1 MHHGMLTIYKEKGY
15 TSSDAVARLRG
26 ILRMRKIGHTGTLDP
41 DAEGVLPMCLGNATR
56 ICELI
61 ADREKEYLA
70 VMRLG
75 VRTDTQDMSGEIL
88 SEISQEKILEILL
101 RQDTASARPG
111 EQCRQGQIPAGQNP
125 ENPVAENLLLRDP
138 FLQKE
143 EETGKELPVE
153 GDAQCRQGQVPAG
166 QNPENPV
173 AENLLLPEHFLTKE
187 QSNKIL
193 GRILEASDA
202 FTGEIEQI
210 PPMYSAI
217 KVNGKRLYDMARKG
231 ITVERKPRRITIHSL
246 KIEKVELPFVTMR
259 VRCSK
264 GTYIRTLCEDL
275 GNALGTGAAMQSLL
289 RTRVGQFTLEEALKL
304 DELER
309 IAKTEPDS
317 LPPLIRPV
325 DSFFADLP
333 AAECTD
339 EALRLLKNG
348 NSLTDEELRFL
359 GKTEDPLGEACGGH
373 RNTEDPLGEVCGGHR
388 NTEEIET
395 GGESFAAGDIFEAED
410 PLSGLPGIG
419 PGDRVIRM
427 YDPAGRFFGLYRTD
441 PKGRKCYTAYKMFL
455 PEM

>member
-75 VRTDTQDMSGEIL
+75 VLTDTQDMSGEIFSQVPEDRIREILLKDERIAGGTEDLLGDERIAGGTEELL
-88 SEISQEKILEILL
+88 SDKPISGCTQEEDRIVFEKILAA
-101 RQDTASARPG
+101 AS
-111 EQCRQGQIPAGQNP
+111 
-125 ENPVAENLLLRDP
+125 
-138 FLQKE
+138 
-143 EETGKELPVE
+143 
-153 GDAQCRQGQVPAG
+153 
-166 QNPENPV
+166 
-173 AENLLLPEHFLTKE
+173 
-187 QSNKIL
+187 S
-193 GRILEASDA
+193 

-210 PPMYSAI
+210 PPMYSAV

-231 ITVERKPRRITIHSL
+231 ITVERKPRRITIYSL
-246 KIEKVELPFVTMR
+246 QIEEVNLPLVRLR

-275 GNALGTGAAMQSLL
+275 GNALGVGAAMQSLL
-289 RTRVGQFTLEEALKL
+289 RTRVGQFTLDEALTL
-304 DELER
+304 DEVER
-309 IAKTEPDS
+309 IAKTEPEK
-317 LPPLIRPV
+317 LPGLIRPV

-348 NSLTDEELRFL
+348 NVLTVREIRFL
-359 GKTEDPLGEACGGH
+359 KPDEDPLGSPSAGTVRQDDAGTGLPDDGG
-373 RNTEDPLGEVCGGHR
+373 TGSSGSPASKSS
-388 NTEEIET
+388 
-395 GGESFAAGDIFEAED
+395 GGEEAR
-410 PLSGLPGIG
+410 SSLPGIA
-419 PGDRVIRM
+419 PREQVIRM
-427 YDPAGRFFGLYRTD
+427 YDREGRFFGLYRSGPD
-441 PKGRKCYTAYKMFL
+441 RKGRGRYQAYKMFL
-455 PEM
+455 PQE

>member
-75 VRTDTQDMSGEIL
+75 VLTDTQDMSGEIL
-88 SEISQEKILEILL
+88 SQVPEERIREILL
-101 RQDTASARPG
+101 NDKRISGGT
-111 EQCRQGQIPAGQNP
+111 
-125 ENPVAENLLLRDP
+125 
-138 FLQKE
+138 E
-143 EETGKELPVE
+143 EEDREKYLKNEQISDGKIEDDRKTEEDRIIL
-153 GDAQCRQGQVPAG
+153 D
-166 QNPENPV
+166 
-173 AENLLLPEHFLTKE
+173 
-187 QSNKIL
+187 KIL
-193 GRILEASDA
+193 VAASS

-210 PPMYSAI
+210 PPMYSAV

-231 ITVERKPRRITIHSL
+231 ITVERKPRRITIYSL
-246 KIEKVELPFVTMR
+246 QIEEVNLPLVRLR

-289 RTRVGQFTLEEALKL
+289 RTRVGQFTLDEALTL
-304 DELER
+304 DEVER
-309 IAKTEPDS
+309 IAKTES
-317 LPPLIRPV
+317 EKLPGLIQPV

-339 EALRLLKNG
+339 VALRLLKNG
-348 NSLTDEELRFL
+348 NVLTVREIRFL
-359 GKTEDPLGEACGGH
+359 EQDEDPLV
-373 RNTEDPLGEVCGGHR
+373 RP
-388 NTEEIET
+388 
-395 GGESFAAGDIFEAED
+395 AAGAGGPDNAEKD
-410 PLSGLPGIG
+410 LQDDAGTGSAGSPDFKSSGREETRTSLPGIG
-419 PGDRVIRM
+419 PREQVIRM
-427 YDPAGRFFGLYRTD
+427 YDREGRFFGLYRSGPD
-441 PKGRKCYTAYKMFL
+441 RRGQGRYQAYKMFL
-455 PEM
+455 PQD

>member
-75 VRTDTQDMSGEIL
+75 VLTDTQDMSGEIL
-88 SEISQEKILEILL
+88 SQVPEERIREILL
-101 RQDTASARPG
+101 NDKRISGGT
-111 EQCRQGQIPAGQNP
+111 
-125 ENPVAENLLLRDP
+125 
-138 FLQKE
+138 E
-143 EETGKELPVE
+143 EEDREKYLKNEQISDGKIEDDRKTEEDRIIL
-153 GDAQCRQGQVPAG
+153 D
-166 QNPENPV
+166 
-173 AENLLLPEHFLTKE
+173 
-187 QSNKIL
+187 KIL
-193 GRILEASDA
+193 VAASS

-210 PPMYSAI
+210 PPMYSAV

-231 ITVERKPRRITIHSL
+231 ITVERKPRRITIYSL
-246 KIEKVELPFVTMR
+246 QIEEVNLPLVRLR

-289 RTRVGQFTLEEALKL
+289 RTRVGQFTLDEALTL
-304 DELER
+304 DEVER
-309 IAKTEPDS
+309 IAKTES
-317 LPPLIRPV
+317 EKLPGLIQPV

-348 NSLTDEELRFL
+348 NVLTVRAIRFL
-359 GKTEDPLGEACGGH
+359 KQDEDPLVRPAAGAGGPD
-373 RNTEDPLGEVCGGHR
+373 NTEKDLQDDAGTGSAGSPDFKSSGR
-388 NTEEIET
+388 EET
-395 GGESFAAGDIFEAED
+395 RTS
-410 PLSGLPGIG
+410 LPGIG
-419 PGDRVIRM
+419 PREQVIRM
-427 YDPAGRFFGLYRTD
+427 YDREGRFFGLYRSGPD
-441 PKGRKCYTAYKMFL
+441 RRGHGRYQAYKMFL
-455 PEM
+455 PQD

>member
-75 VRTDTQDMSGEIL
+75 VLTDTQDMSGEIL
-88 SEISQEKILEILL
+88 SQVPEERIREILL
-101 RQDTASARPG
+101 NDERISGGT
-111 EQCRQGQIPAGQNP
+111 EQEDREKYLKNEQISDGKI
-125 ENPVAENLLLRDP
+125 EDDR
-138 FLQKE
+138 KTE
-143 EETGKELPVE
+143 EDRIIL
-153 GDAQCRQGQVPAG
+153 D
-166 QNPENPV
+166 
-173 AENLLLPEHFLTKE
+173 
-187 QSNKIL
+187 KIL
-193 GRILEASDA
+193 VAASS

-210 PPMYSAI
+210 PPMYSAV

-231 ITVERKPRRITIHSL
+231 ITVERKPRRITIYSL
-246 KIEKVELPFVTMR
+246 QIEEVNLPLVRLR

-289 RTRVGQFTLEEALKL
+289 RTRVGQFTLDEALTL
-304 DELER
+304 DEVER
-309 IAKTEPDS
+309 IAKTES
-317 LPPLIRPV
+317 EKLPGLIQPV

-348 NSLTDEELRFL
+348 NVLTVREIRFL
-359 GKTEDPLGEACGGH
+359 EQDEDPLV
-373 RNTEDPLGEVCGGHR
+373 RP
-388 NTEEIET
+388 
-395 GGESFAAGDIFEAED
+395 AAGAGGPDNAEKD
-410 PLSGLPGIG
+410 LQDDAGTGSAGSPDFKSSGREETRTSLPGIG
-419 PGDRVIRM
+419 PREQVIRM
-427 YDPAGRFFGLYRTD
+427 YDREGRFFGLYRSGPD
-441 PKGRKCYTAYKMFL
+441 RRGHGRYQAYKMFL
-455 PEM
+455 PQD

>member
-1 MHHGMLTIYKEKGY
+1 MHHGMLTVYKQAGY

-75 VRTDTQDMSGEIL
+75 LLTDTQDMSGEIL
-88 SEISQEKILEILL
+88 RKVPEEEIPGILLDPERRPDMSRPDSLSGSESPVRNDGVSSKTILSQEDEEKIRDRI
-101 RQDTASARPG
+101 
-111 EQCRQGQIPAGQNP
+111 CRQALAFVG
-125 ENPVAENLLLRDP
+125 
-138 FLQKE
+138 
-143 EETGKELPVE
+143 ET
-153 GDAQCRQGQVPAG
+153 
-166 QNPENPV
+166 
-173 AENLLLPEHFLTKE
+173 
-187 QSNKIL
+187 
-193 GRILEASDA
+193 
-202 FTGEIEQI
+202 EQI

-231 ITVERKPRRITIHSL
+231 ITIERKPRRITIYSL
-246 KIEKVELPFVTMR
+246 VIEKIELPFITMR

-289 RTRVGQFTLEEALKL
+289 RTRVGQFTLEEARTL

-309 IAKTEPDS
+309 IARTEPEK
-317 LPPLIRPV
+317 LLPLIRPV

-333 AAECTD
+333 AAACTE

-348 NSLTDEELRFL
+348 NVLTREEFRLL
-359 GKTEDPLGEACGGH
+359 TEEEDPQSQCRSGK
-373 RNTEDPLGEVCGGHR
+373 D
-388 NTEEIET
+388 
-395 GGESFAAGDIFEAED
+395 FEL
-410 PLSGLPGIG
+410 LSLPGIN
-419 PGDRVIRM
+419 PGEELIRM
-427 YDPAGRFFGLYRTD
+427 YGPDKSFYGLYRN
-441 PKGRKCYTAYKMFL
+441 KGGTRGRSQYSAYKMFL
-455 PEM
+455 PEQNK